1 MLQILRIIG
10 FGALLLGAAS
20 SAHAKPD
27 KILIDAAV
35 IEQVKSW
42 LSAPVVGITLDSQN
56 QRYEEIG
63 QADILKLDKQW
74 RAERNDNQQPL
85 IASTLNNP
93 LSIYLTQIQAISGG
107 LFTEIFVVNK
117 KGLNAGQSSITSDYW
132 QGDEAKFQ
140 KTYDVGPKAVFIDE
154 PELHEATQ
162 TWRAQLNLT
171 LVNAKGKSIGAATVE
186 INLTELDRRRTTKR

>member
-1 MLQILRIIG
+1 MLQILRVIG

-27 KILIDAAV
+27 KKLIDTAV